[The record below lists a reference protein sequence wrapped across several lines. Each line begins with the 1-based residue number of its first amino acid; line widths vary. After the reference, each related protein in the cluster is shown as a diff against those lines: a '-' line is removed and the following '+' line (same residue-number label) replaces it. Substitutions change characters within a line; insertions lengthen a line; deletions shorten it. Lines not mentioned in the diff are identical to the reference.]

1 MTDQCFVRLASPCDK
16 SAVEALLRA
25 GFGDEEE
32 FLCAFFDHLYPTCET
47 LLSVDDGCI
56 AAMAALIPCK
66 VIQPGS
72 PSHDALYLY
81 SLTTLP
87 AFRGRG
93 HAQRLLNAAQEKC
106 HSVFLH
112 AADDSLFRMYAS
124 RGWRSMMHVRWQN
137 EHAAKPLSP
146 IIPQSGYD
154 YLAMRER
161 LLQATP
167 HIAWNESTG
176 CFLHDLLCGYDGG
189 LYASNGAI
197 AAVIDRTDDSRLY
210 LAEALGENAAQLA
223 QGLAHMHSCNHSYIL
238 TPCTADAPGAFPY
251 AQGVGE
257 EIPDPIQL
265 SFVFL

>member
-1 MTDQCFVRLASPCDK
+1 MTDQSFVRLASPCDK
-16 SAVEALLRA
+16 SAVENLLRA

-32 FLCAFFDHLYPTCET
+32 FLRAFFDHLYPNCET

-56 AAMAALIPCK
+56 AAMATLIPCQ

-72 PSHDALYLY
+72 TPRAALYLY

-106 HSVFLH
+106 RSVFLH

-124 RGWRSMMHVRWQN
+124 RGWRSMMHVCWQN
-137 EHAAKPLSP
+137 EPAAKPRSS
-146 IIPQSGYD
+146 IVPQSGHD
-154 YLAMRER
+154 YLALREG
-161 LLQATP
+161 LLQAAP

-176 CFLHDLLCGYDGG
+176 RFLHDLLCGYGGG

-197 AAVIDRTDDSRLY
+197 AAVIDRTDDGCLY
-210 LAEALGENAAQLA
+210 LAEALGKNAAQLA
-223 QGLAHMHSCNHSYIL
+223 RELAHMQSCKQSCIL

-251 AQGVGE
+251 AQGVGDH
-257 EIPDPIQL
+257 IPDPIQL